1 MANFNFKMTHNP
13 PTTAPTP
20 NTQHPILAVGF
31 SLLLL
36 GCTSAN
42 PNMATSTTPP
52 SEAQPPAAAVTSQA
66 VGRQPQS
73 LPISAEVEVSGQIIQ
88 LEVARTP
95 RQQEMGLMFRTEL
108 ASNRGML
115 FPFEP
120 PRPVQF
126 WMRNTL
132 IPLDMVFMR
141 DGQVKAI
148 ASNTSPCTTEV
159 CPLYG
164 TAISVNQVLELSA
177 GRASEL
183 GLRLGDRLTIRA
195 SANPSAQT
203 SP

>member
-1 MANFNFKMTHNP
+1 MTAQSRSGQAQALP
-13 PTTAPTP
+13 ITA
-20 NTQHPILAVGF
+20 
-31 SLLLL
+31 
-36 GCTSAN
+36 
-42 PNMATSTTPP
+42 
-52 SEAQPPAAAVTSQA
+52 EAQIA
-66 VGRQPQS
+66 
-73 LPISAEVEVSGQIIQ
+73 GQTIQ

-95 RQQEMGLMFRTEL
+95 QQQEIGLMFRTEL

-132 IPLDMVFMR
+132 IPLDMVFLR

-148 ASNTSPCTTEV
+148 AANAAPCTTEV

-164 TAISVNQVLELSA
+164 TAISVNQVIELPA

-183 GLRLGDRLTIRA
+183 GLRVGDRVTIRTIEPGA
-195 SANPSAQT
+195 SPSNLR